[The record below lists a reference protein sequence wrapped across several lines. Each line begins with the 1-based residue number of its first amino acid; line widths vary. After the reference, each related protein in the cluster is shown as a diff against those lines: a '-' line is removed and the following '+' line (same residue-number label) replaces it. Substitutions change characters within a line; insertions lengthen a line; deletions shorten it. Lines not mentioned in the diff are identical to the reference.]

1 MLKQLVK
8 WSCLPSS
15 TTGSVALTVQTWGCC
30 CIVDYSRLI
39 PDCFKT
45 HTFFSPS
52 ASVSPQ
58 KKSSTWHRLSI
69 DVKSTISISHSKP
82 IIILQNVPKHHQNT
96 GSMKR
101 TAAWSGSAHHGFRVQ
116 RAPAPRPAP
125 REMQRR
131 WPAVARRW
139 ESAARPFW
147 RCHRLRNALGELEL
161 GDRAGKKTQIMGTH
175 IYIYN
180 SCHRAIPIW
189 VFGYCLYNTD

>member
-1 MLKQLVK
+1 MIMFAKFNYGFCCFNSSNMGMLLYC
-8 WSCLPSS
+8 WLF
-15 TTGSVALTVQTWGCC
+15 QT
-30 CIVDYSRLI
+30 YPRLFQNSYI
-39 PDCFKT
+39 FQSLSICF
-45 HTFFSPS
+45 P
-52 ASVSPQ
+52 A

-161 GDRAGKKTQIMGTH
+161 GDRAGKKTHKSWAH
-175 IYIYN
+175 IYI
-180 SCHRAIPIW
+180 
-189 VFGYCLYNTD
+189 